1 MLLFWKKKLHSNILY
16 YILGFKDLLKFLLS
30 VILEYY
36 FKVFFVLFWSFI
48 FVWVFVGYRQ
58 TPEVNRVKQLFF
70 LVYFSY
76 QCNLRV
82 SLLVL
87 CFRFYFFF
95 SVLIF
100 PVLLFFGWK
109 IIWWKLVT
117 KLWWCME
124 LYFSLYVFFLYLECL
139 PIF

>member
-1 MLLFWKKKLHSNILY
+1 M
-16 YILGFKDLLKFLLS
+16 LKFLLS

-124 LYFSLYVFFLYLECL
+124 LYFSLHVFFFISGMSANFLALIWFLLKECFMNT
-139 PIF
+139 IC